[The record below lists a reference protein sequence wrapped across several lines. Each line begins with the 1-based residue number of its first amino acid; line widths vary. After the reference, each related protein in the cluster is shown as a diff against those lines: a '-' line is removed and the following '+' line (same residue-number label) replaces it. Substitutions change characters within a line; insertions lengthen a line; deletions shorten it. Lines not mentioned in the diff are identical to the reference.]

1 MGIYVNSTDFVSK
14 FSITK
19 NDFDSGKLDYYI
31 DRYEIITLKELFG
44 VELFDLWEAGIA
56 GTDPIYETLRDAFTV
71 QLDCGLILNSRG
83 IEDLLL
89 GVIYYQYKIDAYTQS
104 TITSNVKSN
113 NENAEN
119 VGLFTANIQS
129 RYNES
134 IGTYAAIQ
142 EYICDNLDI
151 YPTFKGVHKPILLMF

>member
-1 MGIYVNSTDFVSK
+1 MGTYVNSTDFVSK

-44 VELFDLWEAGIA
+44 VELFDLWAAGIIA
-56 GTDPIYETLRDAFTV
+56 TDPIYETLRDAFTV
-71 QLDCGLILNSRG
+71 QLDCGIILESRG
-83 IEDLLL
+83 IQDILL
-89 GVIYYQYKIDAYTQS
+89 GVIYFHYKTDAYTQN
-104 TITSNVKSN
+104 TITGSVKSN

-129 RYNES
+129 RYNEAVC
-134 IGTYAAIQ
+134 TYNAIQ
-142 EYICDNLDI
+142 DYIYDNLDV
-151 YPTFKGVHKPILLMF
+151 YPTFQGIEKRKLLMF

>member
-1 MGIYVNSTDFVSK
+1 MGTYVNTTDFVNK
-14 FSITK
+14 FSITT
-19 NDFDSGKLDYYI
+19 NDFDAGKLDYYI
-31 DRYEIITLKELFG
+31 DRYETITLQELFG
-44 VELFDLWEAGIA
+44 VELYDLWVAGIA
-56 GTDPIYETLRDAFTV
+56 GTDPSYETLRDAFTV

-89 GVIYYQYKIDAYTQS
+89 GVIYYQYKTEAFTES

-113 NENAEN
+113 NETAEN
-119 VGLFTANIQS
+119 VGLFTANIQW

-142 EYICDNLDI
+142 EYICDNLDT
-151 YPTFKGVHKPILLMF
+151 YPTFKGIEKPILLMF